1 MIKLYIQE
9 TVLQVNLIGKTNTQP
24 NSRNSWSVDCVALIS
39 ESGFSQILDYQLD
52 VKGNFIMFYEN
63 SNW

>member
-1 MIKLYIQE
+1 MIRLDIQE
-9 TVLQVNLIGKTNTQP
+9 TVLQINLIGKTNAQQ
-24 NSRNSWSVDCVALIS
+24 NSRNSWSAHGVALIS

-52 VKGNFIMFYEN
+52 VKGNVVMLNEN

>member
-1 MIKLYIQE
+1 MIRLDIHE
-9 TVLQVNLIGKTNTQP
+9 TAFQINLIGKTNAQQ
-24 NSRNSWSVDCVALIS
+24 NSRNSWSVHCVALIS

-52 VKGNFIMFYEN
+52 VKGNFIMLYEN